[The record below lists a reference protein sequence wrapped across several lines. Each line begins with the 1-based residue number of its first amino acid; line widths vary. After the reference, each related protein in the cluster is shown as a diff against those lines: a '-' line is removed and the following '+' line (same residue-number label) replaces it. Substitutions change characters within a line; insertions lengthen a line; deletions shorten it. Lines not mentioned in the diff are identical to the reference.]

1 MKLPF
6 FLILFASILIAG
18 CSDEPLI
25 RSSDPAMAT
34 QQRHNVSDDNN
45 KTIDPIALRER
56 TIKCDPARRS
66 INSCYEEADLICSNE
81 RLFVSSIH
89 KAADSSN
96 IPSIVFKCNTT
107 ITYEREDFL
116 AKEKERTSGK
126 PKRRSL
132 MEDLL
137 GVPASR

>member
-1 MKLPF
+1 MKSLF
-6 FLILFASILIAG
+6 FLIFASILVTG
-18 CSDEPLI
+18 CTDTPLI
-25 RSSDPAMAT
+25 KSSDPAVIE
-34 QQRHNVSDDNN
+34 QQQHRAASDTS
-45 KTIDPIALRER
+45 KAIDPLAFRER

-66 INSCYEEADLICSNE
+66 INSCYEEADLICTNE
-81 RLFVSSIH
+81 RLFVSTIFKKVES
-89 KAADSSN
+89 D
-96 IPSIVFKCNTT
+96 IPSVVFKCNTT

-137 GVPASR
+137 GVPTSR